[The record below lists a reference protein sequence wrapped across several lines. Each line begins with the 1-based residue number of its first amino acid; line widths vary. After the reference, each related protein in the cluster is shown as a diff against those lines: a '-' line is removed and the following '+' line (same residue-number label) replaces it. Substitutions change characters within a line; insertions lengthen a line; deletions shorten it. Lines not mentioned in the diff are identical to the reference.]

1 MENKK
6 QIGIAAL
13 IDENTV
19 MINVGFEDDI
29 DEGEVLRVLSKDKIT
44 VYDPFT
50 KEKLADIRKTK
61 AELYVSEV
69 FANYSYC
76 RSKPYHEPDIL
87 NNYIVHEEKLRLK
100 GEKIGELYTLE
111 PIEVGDPIEFLE

>member
-1 MENKK
+1 MAIKK

-19 MINVGFEDDI
+19 MINVGLEDGI
-29 DEGEVLRVLSKDKIT
+29 DEDEVLRVLSKDKRT

-50 KEKLADIRKTK
+50 NEKLADIRKTK

-69 FANYSYC
+69 FDKYSFC
-76 RSKPYHEPDIL
+76 KPRPFNEPDIL
-87 NNYIVHEEKLRLK
+87 NNYIVHDEKLRIK
-100 GEKIGELYTLE
+100 GEKIGELITFE
-111 PIEVGDPIEFLE
+111 PIEVGDPIEFIY